1 MWNPL
6 NTRKKSKDCTS
17 LRDILENAQIEGASE
32 VSSLSGAQQK
42 HLAACSECQQAA
54 DDILMA
60 RTVLRAMP
68 RHSEVSVP
76 WFAPRVMA
84 AIAAKESELRQ
95 SLEAWAAVPRFA
107 ARLTWVSALALLLA
121 STWLP
126 NPPWNLCLTRHS
138 LPQPTMCCRRR
149 RRNDGKGRD
158 AQSGSL
164 GRLSIPAR
172 CGPWRRVGLS
182 VCASPG

>member
-6 NTRKKSKDCTS
+6 STRKKSEDCRN
-17 LRDILENAQIEGASE
+17 LRDILENGQLEGASE

-54 DDILMA
+54 DDILMT

-68 RHSEVSVP
+68 RHAEVSAP

-121 STWLP
+121 STWLYKSPQAAP
-126 NPPWNLCLTRHS
+126 NV
-138 LPQPTMCCRRR
+138 
-149 RRNDGKGRD
+149 
-158 AQSGSL
+158 AQNSGSQSTVESL
-164 GRLSIPAR
+164 FDSPQSSATDDVLPAEK
-172 CGPWRRVGLS
+172 
-182 VCASPG
+182 AQ

>member
-1 MWNPL
+1 MEARMWNPL

-121 STWLP
+121 STWLYKSPQAAP
-126 NPPWNLCLTRHS
+126 NVAQNSQSTVES
-138 LPQPTMCCRRR
+138 LFDSPQSSATDDVLPAE
-149 RRNDGKGRD
+149 K
-158 AQSGSL
+158 AQ
-164 GRLSIPAR
+164 
-172 CGPWRRVGLS
+172 
-182 VCASPG
+182 

>member
-6 NTRKKSKDCTS
+6 STRKKSKDCRS
-17 LRDILENAQIEGASE
+17 LRDILEGAQLEGASLEGTSE
-32 VSSLSGAQQK
+32 VSALSGAQQK
-42 HLAACSECQQAA
+42 HLAACPECQQVA

-68 RHSEVSVP
+68 RHSEVSAP

-95 SLEAWAAVPRFA
+95 SLEAWAAIPRLA

-121 STWLP
+121 STWLYESP
-126 NPPWNLCLTRHS
+126 KFAQNVAQNSGTQSTVES
-138 LPQPTMCCRRR
+138 LFDSPQSAAT
-149 RRNDGKGRD
+149 DD
-158 AQSGSL
+158 VL
-164 GRLSIPAR
+164 PAEKNQ
-172 CGPWRRVGLS
+172 
-182 VCASPG
+182 

>member
-6 NTRKKSKDCTS
+6 STREKSKDCTS
-17 LRDILENAQIEGASE
+17 LRDILENAQHEGASE
-32 VSSLSGAQQK
+32 VSSLSGVQQK

-60 RTVLRAMP
+60 RTMLRAMP
-68 RHSEVSVP
+68 RHAEVSAP

-121 STWLP
+121 STWLYKSPQAAP
-126 NPPWNLCLTRHS
+126 NV
-138 LPQPTMCCRRR
+138 
-149 RRNDGKGRD
+149 
-158 AQSGSL
+158 AQNSGSQSTVESL
-164 GRLSIPAR
+164 FDSPQSSATDDVLPAEK
-172 CGPWRRVGLS
+172 
-182 VCASPG
+182 AQ

>member
-6 NTRKKSKDCTS
+6 STKKKSEECRS
-17 LRDILENAQIEGASE
+17 LRDILENTQIERASE

-54 DDILMA
+54 DDILMTRA
-60 RTVLRAMP
+60 ILRDMP
-68 RHSEVSVP
+68 RHSEVSAP

-107 ARLTWVSALALLLA
+107 VRLTWVSALALLLA
-121 STWLP
+121 STWLYKSPQAAP
-126 NPPWNLCLTRHS
+126 NVAQNSASQSTVES
-138 LPQPTMCCRRR
+138 LFDSLQSSATDDVLPAE
-149 RRNDGKGRD
+149 K
-158 AQSGSL
+158 AQ
-164 GRLSIPAR
+164 
-172 CGPWRRVGLS
+172 
-182 VCASPG
+182 